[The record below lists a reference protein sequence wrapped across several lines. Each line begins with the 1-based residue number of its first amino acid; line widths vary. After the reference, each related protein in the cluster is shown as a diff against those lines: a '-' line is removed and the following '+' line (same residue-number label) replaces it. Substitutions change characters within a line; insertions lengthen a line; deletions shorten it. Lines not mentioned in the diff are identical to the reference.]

1 MSSERRRE
9 VESLLERAAS
19 WATTRDDVVALAL
32 VGSWVRGAAQPDS
45 DVDLIVLTDEP
56 TTYLEGD
63 DWVEQLAPSAEL
75 VHTRDW
81 VAIVERRLRLPSGLE
96 VEVGIGSPS
105 WAEVA
110 PVDPGTLRVVRDGM
124 RPLYDPRSLLAV
136 LLAHMEG

>member
-136 LLAHMEG
+136 LLAHVEG